1 VEEKGFVTGSPADT
15 TYFDKAYRDYR
26 AQNPPRKLDHYLDEI
41 ESRVA
46 PGAMDVL
53 DIGCGLGA
61 FLKRASERFPDWRL
75 HGTDVEPSA
84 ISTTSRLVPR
94 ATVSRASAAETPYS
108 DDSFDII
115 TAWDVIEHVPDLE
128 RVAVSISRMLKPNGL
143 FVFVVP
149 VYDGLAG
156 PAIRRLDKDP
166 THLHKEPRDAWLEWA
181 NQHFDSIE
189 WHGLTRYLF
198 GKFYFHAS
206 TTRFRR
212 HTPAILVAARGV
224 RAD

>member
-1 VEEKGFVTGSPADT
+1 
-15 TYFDKAYRDYR
+15 
-26 AQNPPRKLDHYLDEI
+26 
-41 ESRVA
+41 
-46 PGAMDVL
+46 
-53 DIGCGLGA
+53 
-61 FLKRASERFPDWRL
+61 
-75 HGTDVEPSA
+75 
-84 ISTTSRLVPR
+84 
-94 ATVSRASAAETPYS
+94 
-108 DDSFDII
+108 
-115 TAWDVIEHVPDLE
+115 
-128 RVAVSISRMLKPNGL
+128 MLKPNGL

>member
-75 HGTDVEPSA
+75 YGTDVEPSA
-84 ISTTSRLVPR
+84 ISTTTRLVPT
-94 ATVSRASAAETPYS
+94 ATVSHSSATDTPYP

-128 RVAVSISRMLKPNGL
+128 RVAVSISRMLKPQGL
-143 FVFVVP
+143 LVFVVP
-149 VYDGLAG
+149 VYDGLVG

-166 THLHKEPRDAWLEWA
+166 THLHKEPRDAWLQWA
-181 NQHFDSIE
+181 KEHFDSIE
-189 WHGLTRYLF
+189 WHGLARFLF
-198 GKFYFHAS
+198 GKSYFHAS

-212 HTPAILVAARGV
+212 HTPAILVAGRGG
-224 RAD
+224 RAV